1 MISILIYLLGCIIC
15 VMLWLFVFKKGDDIT
30 LSELIIMLLSALL
43 SWIMVSIQLLTI
55 IIDKDFSDK
64 VIIKRKKKDDK
75 YEDIW
80 KQDV

>member
-1 MISILIYLLGCIIC
+1 
-15 VMLWLFVFKKGDDIT
+15 
-30 LSELIIMLLSALL
+30 
-43 SWIMVSIQLLTI
+43 MVSIQLLTI

-64 VIIKRKKKDDK
+64 VIIKRKKKDDE